1 MNNLTTEIT
10 NPTTYAEIIEN
21 DVFGGGLADKIFK
34 QFLVIYSKH
43 KSPSV
48 DEAIMSYVTT
58 KVAKT
63 CQDSFDKIVR
73 NNNKSDMTIDSYLK
87 NEAIFQRIRLFDYL
101 IKYYNLYPDNKNL
114 LITSTHGKKLSNE
127 LKSPTFYGLCVSNF
141 SEIFNWQEQTPTAKP
156 DSNPSTD
163 NAARKRIYNSTLKE
177 LKQIDVLLKAC
188 ENNSEN
194 SSSFACAF
202 ARYELYRHTSLHKID
217 RRYFKLLA
225 DLLAQHYC
233 VNLFFNH
240 QTLNE

>member
-1 MNNLTTEIT
+1 MNNLATEIT

-21 DVFGGGLADKIFK
+21 NIFRGGLADKLFK
-34 QFLVIYSKH
+34 QFLLVYSKH

-63 CQDSFDKIVR
+63 CQDSFEKIVK
-73 NNNKSDMTIDSYLK
+73 NKNKSDMTIDGLLN
-87 NEAIFQRIRLFDYL
+87 NEAINQRTRLICYL
-101 IKYYNLYPDNKNL
+101 IDYHNLHPDNKNS
-114 LITSTHGKKLSNE
+114 LIKSNNKTELSKS
-127 LKSPTFYGLCVSNF
+127 LKSHTLLGLCVSNF
-141 SEIFNWQEQTPTAKP
+141 SEIFNWQAQTPTAKS
-156 DSNPSTD
+156 DSNITTD
-163 NAARKRIYNSTLKE
+163 NAARKRIYNSALKE
-177 LKQIDVLLKAC
+177 LKQIDALLMAC

-194 SSSFACAF
+194 STSLACAF

-217 RRYFKLLA
+217 RRYFRLIA

-233 VNLFFNH
+233 MSLFLNY

>member
-1 MNNLTTEIT
+1 MSSQLLTNTA
-10 NPTTYAEIIEN
+10 TTYAEIIEN
-21 DVFGGGLADKIFK
+21 DDFGGGLSDKIFK
-34 QFLVIYSKH
+34 HFLVIYNNH

-63 CQDSFDKIVR
+63 CQDSFEKIVS

-87 NEAIFQRIRLFDYL
+87 NEVIFQKMRLFDCL
-101 IKYYNLYPDNKNL
+101 IKYYNLHPDNKNL

-127 LKSPTFYGLCVSNF
+127 LKSMTLYGLSVSNF
-141 SEIFNWQEQTPTAKP
+141 SEIFNWQAQTLTAKS
-156 DSNPSTD
+156 DSNTSID

-177 LKQIDVLLKAC
+177 LKQIDVLLNTC

-202 ARYELYRHTSLHKID
+202 ARYELYRHTSLHKIE
-217 RRYFKLLA
+217 RRYFKLLT

>member
-1 MNNLTTEIT
+1 MNKIITKTTKS
-10 NPTTYAEIIEN
+10 TTYAEIIEN
-21 DVFGGGLADKIFK
+21 NIFVGDLGDRIFK
-34 QFLVIYSKH
+34 HFLVIYSKH

-63 CQDSFDKIVR
+63 CQDSFEKIVK
-73 NNNKSDMTIDSYLK
+73 NNNKSDMTIDGLLN
-87 NEAIFQRIRLFDYL
+87 NEAINQRTRLICYL
-101 IKYYNLYPDNKNL
+101 IDYHNLHPDNKNS
-114 LITSTHGKKLSNE
+114 LIKSNNKKDLSKS
-127 LKSPTFYGLCVSNF
+127 LKSSTCFGLCVSNF
-141 SEIFNWQEQTPTAKP
+141 SEIFNWQAQTPTAKP
-156 DSNPSTD
+156 DSNTSTH

-217 RRYFKLLA
+217 RRYFRLIA
-225 DLLAQHYC
+225 DLLAQHYYMS
-233 VNLFFNH
+233 LLLNH